1 MSRELSNLTDTD
13 EEKSIY
19 MAQNAFN
26 RYLIDLLVENQL
38 SSITDLN
45 FHEVPFQKLTH
56 FPDEAKETFKKV
68 LKKNEGE
75 VANTYGITIVGSEYK
90 SLKHYKIQIESK
102 KWAQSCSSF
111 KTEFITRAVAGL
123 KRKREKGS
131 KDETELSSYHQ
142 AR

>member
-75 VANTYGITIVGSEYK
+75 VANTYGITIVESEYK

-102 KWAQSCSSF
+102 K
-111 KTEFITRAVAGL
+111 
-123 KRKREKGS
+123 
-131 KDETELSSYHQ
+131 
-142 AR
+142 